1 MEYIV
6 NTPCGPIKGIKGR
19 VEGTIAYKGI
29 RYATA
34 GRFEYPV
41 EVTKWDGIYDASN
54 YGNCSYQPRSFY
66 DEEKNLK
73 KIFYYNEFR
82 KNEKYTYS

>member
-6 NTPCGPIKGIKGR
+6 HTPCGPIKGVEGR
-19 VEGTIAYKGI
+19 IEGTIAYKGI

-34 GRFEYPV
+34 SRFEYPV
-41 EVTKWDGIYDASN
+41 EVVKWDGIYDASN

-73 KIFYYNEFR
+73 KIFYY
-82 KNEKYTYS
+82 S

>member
-6 NTPCGPIKGIKGR
+6 NTPCGPIKGVKGR

-54 YGNCSYQPRSFY
+54 YGNCSRRDAEVWQQALLPAIRRYGYCS
-66 DEEKNLK
+66 LH
-73 KIFYYNEFR
+73 
-82 KNEKYTYS
+82 T